1 MPKTFYEVEPVHRR
15 ERAILVGV
23 HNADLSSLHVEEL
36 LEELVLLADTAGA
49 DVAETMVQNRHRP
62 DSATFVGPGFA
73 DRVRGRVEALDADLV
88 IFDDDLTPAQVRN
101 LEKTISAKILDRSG
115 LILDIFAERAKTREA
130 KTQVEL
136 AQLEYL
142 LPRLTRAWTHLSRQV
157 GGIGTRGPG
166 ETQLEVDRRL
176 VRTRIAELHKELERI
191 GRQRQTQRRGRGN
204 FFQATLVGYTNAGK
218 STLLNQLAD
227 ADVFV
232 EDRLFATLDATT
244 RVVELR
250 GEGKI
255 LLTDTVGFIRKL
267 PPGLV
272 ASFRSTLEETVVA
285 DLLVH
290 VVDVSDPF
298 YEDHIT
304 SANQVLEDLGIL
316 EHPTLMV
323 FNKIDRS
330 DEKGV
335 HRALAGHPGA
345 VAISARSGEGLDGL
359 LDALLKETI
368 RGQVT
373 VEVSIPQDRPDL
385 ANVAHELGKITDR
398 SYDAERVHLTLQ
410 TSPADAGRIQS
421 MLEGLTGARFRMLE
435 TGTGTGA
442 PEDGSRE

>member
-1 MPKTFYEVEPVHRR
+1 MPKTLYEVEPVHRR
-15 ERAILVGV
+15 ERAILVGI
-23 HNADLSSLHVEEL
+23 HNADLNSMDVEEL

-62 DSATFVGPGFA
+62 DSATFVGRGFA
-73 DRVRGRVEALDADLV
+73 DRVRGRVEALDVDLV

-101 LEKTISAKILDRSG
+101 LEKTITAKILDRSG

-191 GRQRQTQRRGRGN
+191 ERQRQTQRHGRSD

-244 RVVELR
+244 RAVELP
-250 GEGKI
+250 GEAKM

-272 ASFRSTLEETVVA
+272 ASFRSTLEEAVVA
-285 DLLVH
+285 DLLIH
-290 VVDVSDPF
+290 IVDVSDPF

-316 EHPTLMV
+316 EHQTLMV
-323 FNKIDRS
+323 FNKIDRI
-330 DEKGV
+330 DEKGLS
-335 HRALAGHPGA
+335 RALSGYPGA
-345 VAISARSGEGLDGL
+345 VAISARNGEGLDGL
-359 LDALLKETI
+359 LDALVRETV
-368 RGQVT
+368 RGQVI
-373 VEVSIPQDRPDL
+373 VEVDIPQDRPDL
-385 ANVAHELGKITDR
+385 ANVVHELGKITNR
-398 SYDAERVHLTLQ
+398 SYDAERVHFTLQ
-410 TSPADAGRIQS
+410 TSPADAGRIRS
-421 MLEGLTGARFRMLE
+421 MLKGLAGARFRIME
-435 TGTGTGA
+435 
-442 PEDGSRE
+442 P